1 MFGRQMR
8 STVRLKAGDM
18 NASVILRRM
27 NAPLIMCDLLDI
39 SEMGCRCLARV
50 RINDWSDS
58 EKWREML
65 RSGEL
70 YEAEITFD
78 PYIPFIRLP
87 VEIRSTDRKSVV

>member
-1 MFGRQMR
+1 
-8 STVRLKAGDM
+8 
-18 NASVILRRM
+18 
-27 NAPLIMCDLLDI
+27 MCDLLDI

-70 YEAEITFD
+70 YESRDHF
-78 PYIPFIRLP
+78 
-87 VEIRSTDRKSVV
+87 